1 MRLLWFGEFLI
12 SLQWCVIRAPSAK
25 LLLFY
30 KLSLVEQTKV
40 CYQHP
45 GCKRKRLVPLLSC
58 FPLTFSW
65 HYLLRDLIW
74 QDSFFLFY
82 TLIVHFCTQTPKQ
95 ALDVVTC
102 CDLDVH
108 TDFSCR
114 RLRFK
119 VWEFG
124 DVNIRWKKRWDA
136 SLGFVAA
143 QENECVIF
151 VRENNSM

>member
-74 QDSFFLFY
+74 QDSFFVFFVLHPHCTFLHPDSKASSWRCDLLWLRCSHWLFLQ
-82 TLIVHFCTQTPKQ
+82 TFEIQGLGIWWRKHQMKKKVRCKSGVCGCSGKRMCHFCQRK
-95 ALDVVTC
+95 
-102 CDLDVH
+102 
-108 TDFSCR
+108 
-114 RLRFK
+114 
-119 VWEFG
+119 
-124 DVNIRWKKRWDA
+124 
-136 SLGFVAA
+136 
-143 QENECVIF
+143 
-151 VRENNSM
+151 